1 MPGGDRPGLG
11 LRGARAG
18 RAWGARGGMAYAM
31 GSRVWVEDAERAW
44 VAAEVTALEDA
55 PGGPAGS
62 QRVTLLDALG
72 RSRTI
77 DGPSASALPLQNPD
91 RRGGVEVRVV

>member
-1 MPGGDRPGLG
+1 
-11 LRGARAG
+11 
-18 RAWGARGGMAYAM
+18 MAYAV

-44 VAAEVTALEDA
+44 VAAEVTALEGA
-55 PGGPAGS
+55 PGES
-62 QRVTLLDALG
+62 QRVVVLGTDG

-77 DGPSASALPLQNPD
+77 DPSASALPLQNPD

>member
-44 VAAEVTALEDA
+44 VAAEVTALE
-55 PGGPAGS
+55 GGTL
-62 QRVTLLDALG
+62 TLLDALG
-72 RSRTI
+72 RSRTL